1 MQSASSSP
9 RRSLPAGGCFYTQL
23 LDKLPP
29 QARGCPAAGGLTG
42 AGVHRALR
50 PWCTSGA
57 LPPPPPV

>member
-29 QARGCPAAGGLTG
+29 RQGDAPQLVA
-42 AGVHRALR
+42 
-50 PWCTSGA
+50 
-57 LPPPPPV
+57 